1 MPQESALQVLL
12 YYLYSPIPDPEA
24 FAAAHRE
31 LCIRLEL
38 RGRILIAAEGING
51 TVSGLSAATEEYMR
65 VMHEDPL
72 MQGIEFKVDP
82 AAEHVFPKLSI
93 KVRDE
98 VVTLGLLQADSDID
112 PNEITGKRLTPEEW
126 KAAIEEGDAIVLDG
140 RNNYESNLGHF
151 RDAVCPDVDNFRDF
165 PQWIRDNM
173 ADLKDRKILTY
184 CTGGIRCEKLSG
196 FLLREGFQN
205 VSQLHGGII
214 NYGKDESARGEH
226 FEGQCYVFD
235 QRIGVD
241 VNRSDD
247 RTIVSQCVNCDG
259 PVERYVNCRNTAC
272 NAQFFICE
280 SCEQEHGRFCKT
292 ECATSG
298 RMNYEGIS
306 SPQVQQTHNS

>member
-1 MPQESALQVLL
+1 MPQDSVFQVLL

-24 FAAAHRE
+24 FAASHRA
-31 LCIRLEL
+31 LCTRLEL

-51 TVSGLSAATEEYMR
+51 TVSGLREATEEYMR
-65 VMHEDPL
+65 VMCADPL
-72 MQGIEFKVDP
+72 LQGIEFKADP
-82 AAEHVFPKLSI
+82 ADDHVFPKLSI

-98 VVTLGLLQADSDID
+98 VVTLGLQEAENADID

-126 KAAIEEGDAIVLDG
+126 KAALEEGDAIVLDG
-140 RNNYESNLGHF
+140 RNNYETKLGRF
-151 RDAVCPDVDNFRDF
+151 RGAVCPDVDNFRDF

-196 FLLREGFQN
+196 FLVREGFKN

-214 NYGKDESARGEH
+214 NYGKDETARGQH

-235 QRIGVD
+235 QRIGVE
-241 VNRSDD
+241 VNRSND
-247 RTIVSQCVNCDG
+247 RTIVSRCVYCQQ

-280 SCEQEHGRFCKT
+280 GCEQQNGRFCKT
-292 ECATSG
+292 ECSTSDTL
-298 RMNYEGIS
+298 R
-306 SPQVQQTHNS
+306 PA